1 MLSHQKYYEYDC
13 LQSFLLLVISLLTA
27 LIVISLLTALI
38 VISSLTALIVISL
51 LTALI
56 VISLL
61 TALIVKNSNILAG
74 IYFQKNWGELEV
86 LRSYW
91 Y

>member
-56 VISLL
+56 V
-61 TALIVKNSNILAG
+61 KNSNILAG